1 MSSAALVPQ
10 DLIAPRGLSL
20 VRSGIYKVR
29 VAWSVRL
36 AHLRAELGAA
46 FALRRA
52 QAAELVD
59 RVRVALDPAISR
71 RVAAYRVSE
80 AHGFGLARAAAPL
93 DAEVGSW
100 VQPVELAASFLD
112 TEHRR
117 VLARHWLSQG
127 QGAHAAI
134 AAYTQLAGELL
145 ALGAHPELL
154 MHVHAAALERVKI
167 GHRAR
172 HMPSQLSGGQQQR
185 VAIARAVVARPKLI
199 LADEPT
205 GNLDTVNGEEVM
217 QMLTQLNDEGT
228 TIVMVTHSHSHAQ
241 YAHRVVN
248 LLDGAIVTESIRQ
261 VL

>member
-154 MHVHAAALERVKI
+154 MHVHAAALERV
-167 GHRAR
+167 HHA
-172 HMPSQLSGGQQQR
+172 
-185 VAIARAVVARPKLI
+185 
-199 LADEPT
+199 
-205 GNLDTVNGEEVM
+205 
-217 QMLTQLNDEGT
+217 EG
-228 TIVMVTHSHSHAQ
+228 AF
-241 YAHRVVN
+241 
-248 LLDGAIVTESIRQ
+248 
-261 VL
+261 